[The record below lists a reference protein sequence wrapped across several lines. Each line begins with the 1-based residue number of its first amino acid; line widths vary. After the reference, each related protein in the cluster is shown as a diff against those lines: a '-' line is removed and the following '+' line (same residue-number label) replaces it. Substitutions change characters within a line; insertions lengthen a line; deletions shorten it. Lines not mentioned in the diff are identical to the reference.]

1 MNMNA
6 DLNLNVT
13 RRSEK
18 DMPMTKT
25 TTAGLR
31 WLSLLIALARRPNR
45 PVNDAAVTCTRHPPR
60 IHSVSLRGL

>member
-25 TTAGLR
+25 TKAALGGSR
-31 WLSLLIALARRPNR
+31 CSSLWR
-45 PVNDAAVTCTRHPPR
+45 
-60 IHSVSLRGL
+60 